1 MLAAGIEV
9 RHITEGVNVPMYNT
23 NLPLQGGDA

>member
-9 RHITEGVNVPMYNT
+9 RHITEGGQRADV
-23 NLPLQGGDA
+23 